1 MVLGYVSPSKLVMY
15 TGAQC
20 VGSIFASLCAKLV
33 LPDDLAL
40 KFALGGCVM
49 QNSAG
54 SGLSIGSAFV
64 AESMFT
70 FVLMFVV
77 ANLALD
83 PFQGRAF
90 GAILPPSFIGAA
102 AGLLIFASGGL
113 VVGYSG
119 AGMNPARCLGPA
131 VVMGSSSTRD
141 GHWVW
146 WIAPYSATVMVS
158 VLYCL
163 VPPHHAELY
172 RGREDL
178 GSVKEAFHPPI
189 VHGIVWVRNYL
200 DPKGVRAHSHPRASK
215 LVYVEKGLWR
225 SALWTQVQLQ
235 GLA

>member
-1 MVLGYVSPSKLVMY
+1 AWRSCLVECLATIAFVFSSILIIVSSSQQSSNGSPMASIAILHSILVFIIILSAAPSSGGHFNPCITFLAMVLGYVSPSKLVMY

-158 VLYCL
+158 VLY
-163 VPPHHAELY
+163 
-172 RGREDL
+172 
-178 GSVKEAFHPPI
+178 
-189 VHGIVWVRNYL
+189 
-200 DPKGVRAHSHPRASK
+200 
-215 LVYVEKGLWR
+215 
-225 SALWTQVQLQ
+225 
-235 GLA
+235 